1 MSPFSRHHR
10 RTVTAAIETTMLDDT
25 NDLGET
31 IHAPGVRATCNECS
45 HQTES
50 FGTGGDSRRRCLAL
64 LRDECPMGETN
75 WYEDED
81 A

>member
-10 RTVTAAIETTMLDDT
+10 RTITATIEVTALEET

-31 IHAPGVRATCNECS
+31 IHAPGVRATCSECN

-75 WYEDED
+75 WYADED